1 MIARISRKGN
11 FENYLVSMPCFKLL
25 LKNETMPIF
34 IILLLCIRFFSKLV
48 LMTLTKLTII
58 F

>member
-11 FENYLVSMPCFKLL
+11 FENYLVSMPYFKLL

-34 IILLLCIRFFSKLV
+34 IILLLCIRFSRS
-48 LMTLTKLTII
+48 
-58 F
+58 